1 MLTAHNGSLTG
12 SVRELLAG
20 AADDASGQQVLMT
33 VTDRPPRLI
42 ATDLD
47 GTLLRPDGSVSERTR
62 QASSA
67 LAEVG
72 IELVFVTARPPRWV
86 DHLAD
91 VVGAHRTVICCNGAF
106 VYDVLRRTVI
116 RAHGMPP
123 STARAMAADLRAALP
138 GVGFAAEL
146 PEGIRLEREYPIL
159 HQEDVP
165 ADGAYESIDAIRR
178 PVGKLLARSLQVPE
192 AEFRARVAR
201 IVGGRAEVTY
211 SGFGGLAE
219 IGPLGVTK
227 ASSLA
232 EWCAGRGISASEV
245 WAFGDMPNDL
255 PMLSWAGVSFAVANA
270 DPDVVAAANQRC
282 PSNAEDGVACVLE
295 SLLSGTFER

>member
-1 MLTAHNGSLTG
+1 M
-12 SVRELLAG
+12 AG
-20 AADDASGQQVLMT
+20 VGRWRQQALMT
-33 VTDRPPRLI
+33 VGGRPPRLI

-47 GTLLRPDGSVSERTR
+47 GTLLGPGGSVSERTR
-62 QASSA
+62 RA
-67 LAEVG
+67 LSLLAGAG
-72 IELVFVTARPPRWV
+72 IDLVFVTARPPRWV

-91 VVGAHRTVICCNGAF
+91 LVGAHGTAICSNGAF
-106 VYDVLRRTVI
+106 VYDVLRRTVTQ
-116 RAHGMPP
+116 AHGMSPCVV
-123 STARAMAADLRAALP
+123 RAIAADLRAALP

-146 PEGIRLEREYPIL
+146 PDGIRMERDYPSL

-165 ADGAYESIDAIRR
+165 ADGGYGSIDAIER

-192 AEFRARVAR
+192 ADFVLRVAR

-211 SGFGGLAE
+211 SASGGLAE

-227 ASSLA
+227 ASSLV
-232 EWCAGRGISASEV
+232 EWCAGRGISAGDV

-255 PMLSWAGVSFAVANA
+255 PMLTWAGVSFAVANA
-270 DPDVVAAANQRC
+270 HPDVIAAANQCC

-295 SLLSGTFER
+295 SLLA